1 MFSIIR
7 REAQRY
13 NIGILHYYCSF
24 YDVLISLLNKVLDR
38 YYFSLVPTIDT
49 LNNIILY
56 VFKIPFVY
64 ISCVYSFLIKL
75 KWLYC
80 VFLYKN

>member
-1 MFSIIR
+1 MKYDWKLMFSIIL

-24 YDVLISLLNKVLDR
+24 YDVFISLLNKVLDR

-56 VFKIPFVY
+56 VFKIPYLYILVVY
-64 ISCVYSFLIKL
+64 IVS
-75 KWLYC
+75 
-80 VFLYKN
+80 